1 MWKTLKK
8 PYCPWNLWLFMGLK
22 GECPTISRDFSKMKD
37 FGLLQLEESEF
48 GLEMKTSHL
57 QEKFGTFIANRNF
70 TQFYA
75 NSRNLEVFV
84 KCGRARPIWATLPNE
99 HCWMSRHHRSVP
111 KWGRESRHCLTRHK
125 VYEMQ
130 SVSESWSVCEMR
142 SSQAN
147 LSNTAKWALMILPNQ
162 QSLQCVSSE
171 HLWVD
176 QDRSRWCHERC
187 KSYRKGFPKA
197 RERQFTIKAALAFLA
212 LEACANKIKAWA
224 NMICVTLCFVGQIS
238 CNSQK

>member
-1 MWKTLKK
+1 
-8 PYCPWNLWLFMGLK
+8 
-22 GECPTISRDFSKMKD
+22 MKD
-37 FGLLQLEESEF
+37 FGLLQLAENEF
-48 GLEMKTSHL
+48 GLELKTSHL

-70 TQFYA
+70 TQIHEILRKLSIFYAILRKVSEIYSKFYA

-212 LEACANKIKAWA
+212 LEACANKNKP
-224 NMICVTLCFVGQIS
+224 IS
-238 CNSQK
+238 F